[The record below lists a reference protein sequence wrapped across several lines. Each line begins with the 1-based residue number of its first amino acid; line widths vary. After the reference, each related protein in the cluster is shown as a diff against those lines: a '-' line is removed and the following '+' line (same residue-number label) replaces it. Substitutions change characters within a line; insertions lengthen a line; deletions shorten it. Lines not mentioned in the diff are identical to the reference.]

1 MTIRTSEFL
10 AAFREP
16 NEALHLRGFKPRNA
30 VEIAENRPQKWITT
44 LADLTSNRA
53 LQQELIKKNQ
63 DCGIYFVV
71 NAGGDTDTAI
81 TRFSAW
87 FVENDSLSIAE
98 QHKRLDAC
106 PIQPSIRIET
116 RKSVHGYWLIKGD
129 CSEAEWRDIQLRLI
143 AYFDGDPKIKN
154 PARVMRVPGF
164 YHLHLNG
171 NGLERKK
178 VVVHTFE
185 SEKRFTVAGMLA
197 AFPAPENVSQRQ
209 QTPVSGTFEY
219 HEDRHME
226 LCQRIMMH
234 GRRNSK
240 GNWDANCLAH
250 SGNGKTGLVYFPANG
265 AVTCNN
271 AQRCDYFSILR
282 AEGLPDGH
290 LPSRDSPRAPQSRNQ
305 DQSPGNSFVSFVGSE
320 KENNKPEPIPWPEL
334 DPLAL
339 YGLAG
344 DFVRLIEPH
353 TESDPV
359 ALLIQFMA
367 AFGSAIGRGPHFKI
381 EADIHYLNIF
391 AVVVGETGTGRKGTS
406 WGQVRQRFEAVDEEW
421 NRECVVNGL
430 SSGEGLLYHVRD
442 PIVKIKKNRKT
453 GIEEEEIV
461 DQGVI
466 DKRLFAFESEL
477 GGALQAS
484 SRDGNTLSAV
494 IRNLWDSGTHRS
506 LVKNSPIRTTAAHV
520 TIIGHIV
527 RYELLTLL
535 SECESINGF
544 ANRFLWLCARRSKF
558 LPRGGRAAKINFN
571 PVTLGLKNGI
581 QFAGGLGEMTLD
593 DEAWAL
599 WDSVYMRLETG
610 RAGFL
615 GKVTQRASPYT
626 LRLACLY
633 ALLDCS
639 SVVYANH
646 LRAALALWQY
656 AEDSARYIFGA
667 RTGDKLADEVLSA
680 LQSAAETGMT
690 QTELN
695 AYFHRNEDSEAIARA
710 LQMLA
715 ETGQLRSLEERTGK
729 PGRPTKRWFYS
740 PRTNE
745 LNELN
750 SLDTGSPVLIRL
762 IRTSGESETSRGET
776 PGPGASMPQKPQPL
790 LPGSTQEEVET
801 YTAAYIEWEIAAEA
815 EAIRAEG
822 CREAM

>member
-30 VEIAENRPQKWITT
+30 VETAENRPLLLDTS
-44 LADLTSNRA
+44 LSDLTSNRE
-53 LQQELIKKNQ
+53 LQHKLKEANDSL
-63 DCGIYFVV
+63 GIYFAPNV
-71 NAGGDTDTAI
+71 GGSTDASI
-81 TRFSAW
+81 TRFTSW
-87 FVENDSLSIAE
+87 FVENDSLPIDE
-98 QHKRLDAC
+98 QHKRLDTC

-116 RKSVHGYWLIKGD
+116 RKSVHAYWLTDGD
-129 CSEAEWRDIQLRLI
+129 CSEAAWRDIQLRLI

-164 YHLHLNG
+164 NHLHLNG

-178 VVVHTFE
+178 VTVHTFE

-219 HEDRHME
+219 HEDRHTE
-226 LCQRIMMH
+226 LCQRIMMR
-234 GRRNSK
+234 GQRNSK
-240 GNWDANCLAH
+240 GNCDTKALCH
-250 SGNGKTGLVYFPANG
+250 SGNGSTGLVYFPSSG
-265 AVTCNN
+265 AVKCN
-271 AQRCDYFSILR
+271 AEPACDYFSILR
-282 AEGLPDGH
+282 AEGLPDDH
-290 LPSRDSPRAPQSRNQ
+290 LPSRDSNDRKHTHDVEAKS
-305 DQSPGNSFVSFVGSE
+305 GNSFVSFVGSE
-320 KENNKPEPIPWPEL
+320 KENKPEPIPWPEL
-334 DPLAL
+334 NPAAL

-571 PVTLGLKNGI
+571 PVTLGLKNAI

-750 SLDTGSPVLIRL
+750 SLDPGSSELIRL

-801 YTAAYIEWEIAAEA
+801 YTAAYIEWEIADEA
-815 EAIRAEG
+815 EAVRAEG
-822 CREAM
+822 CGEKM